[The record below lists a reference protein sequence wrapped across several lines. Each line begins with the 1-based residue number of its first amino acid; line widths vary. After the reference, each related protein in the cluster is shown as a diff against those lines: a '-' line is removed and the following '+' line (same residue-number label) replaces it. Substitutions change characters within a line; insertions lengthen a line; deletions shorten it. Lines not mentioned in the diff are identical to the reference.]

1 MQRDRKDKRLYD
13 ASERLSDGSV
23 FYSIYSEDRC
33 SRVEVLVLDDGEVRN
48 PSRYQV
54 NSDFHPYPAATAG
67 DHRYNAVPQE
77 LEARAATLLAV
88 LEATAP
94 EQRTALPPVA
104 PDIERK
110 GDPEADAEAERIARR
125 EKAIR
130 MMEEREARIARS
142 RGMERDQDDGP
153 ER

>member
-1 MQRDRKDKRLYD
+1 MQKDQKNKRLYD
-13 ASERLSDGSV
+13 AADRMSDESV
-23 FYSIYSEDRC
+23 FYSIYSEDNC
-33 SRVEVLVLDDGEVRN
+33 SRVEVLVLDNGEVCN
-48 PSRYQV
+48 PLRYQV
-54 NSDFHPYPAATAG
+54 NSDGHPYPAAITG
-67 DHRYNAVPQE
+67 DHRYNSVPRE
-77 LEARAATLLAV
+77 LEARTATLLAV

-94 EQRTALPPVA
+94 EQRTALSPVA

-110 GDPEADAEAERIARR
+110 GGPEAEAEAERIARR